1 MTKLSTSQKAW
12 VMYDWANSVYSLIIA
27 TAIFPVY
34 YVSMTA
40 DIGSLDTIFGT
51 VDPAAVYSFSLTLA
65 FLIVALGSPVLSA
78 IADRTSKRHYFLTG
92 FCSLGSAACIGL
104 YWFDASTTVWLA
116 VVLSVLASVG
126 FWGSIVFYNAY
137 LPEIA
142 EEKLRD
148 ELSARG
154 FAMGYFGSSLLLVVC
169 LAMIL
174 AYETFGFESAAQPT
188 RLSFLLVG
196 IWWFGFAM
204 TCIYFLPK
212 PRKPAAPDGIG
223 SDHTRLTAMI
233 ILKRVAAQVRRS
245 KDLRFYLLAYFFFST
260 GVQTIFYI
268 ANLYGANELEL
279 PAGKLIATILV
290 IQIIAI
296 VGALSFSRLSA
307 RLGNLRAM
315 QTALSLWALLCG
327 LAFLMDKSQA
337 WVEYYFYALG
347 AGVGLVM
354 GGIQSLAR
362 STYSKLLPPDADN
375 TTFYSFY
382 DVLEKIGVV
391 LGTLLVGVTLQMT
404 GSMKPA
410 ILMLGG
416 MFILSLLALIPVR
429 EPSNASRQASLTA
442 R

>member
-1 MTKLSTSQKAW
+1 
-12 VMYDWANSVYSLIIA
+12 MYDWANSVYSLIIA

-40 DIGSLDTIFGT
+40 DITSLETIFGA

-78 IADRTSKRHYFLTG
+78 IADRSSKRHYFLMA
-92 FCSLGSAACIGL
+92 FCSLGSAACVGL
-104 YWFDASTTVWLA
+104 FWFDESTTVWLA
-116 VVLSVLASVG
+116 VVLSVFASIG

-174 AYETFGFESAAQPT
+174 GYEIFGFENAAFPT

-212 PRKPAAPDGIG
+212 QKKPVVHEGEVSAQQQ
-223 SDHTRLTAMI
+223 LTAMK
-233 ILKRVAAQVRRS
+233 ILQRVAAQVRRS

-260 GVQTIFYI
+260 GVQTIFYV

-315 QTALSLWALLCG
+315 QTALAMWALLCG

-347 AGVGLVM
+347 AAVGLVM

-382 DVLEKIGVV
+382 DVLEKIGIV

-429 EPSNASRQASLTA
+429 EPSAAHQHSA
-442 R
+442 